1 MSAQTHAA
9 CTWEQRTRI
18 SNLVTRDFVALN
30 EKRITSSSLPSKEK
44 RFDCLLESVDAGN
57 FQGPSFEWLN
67 RRVWHIG
74 LCCGARQ
81 SRWMS
86 RWDEGIY
93 WMGVLYRSGKWKIE
107 ASSYICFWSGRFL
120 ISWNRRS
127 QVCRWAH
134 SSVRNTVEVKKI
146 TSNAI
151 VMNWCNRHVQALLSF
166 YWLLHSTY
174 TTILPLPL
182 HSANTNTL
190 ADLSSIWCHLSPGAT
205 S

>member
-1 MSAQTHAA
+1 VGWRKYDRQYQHLLPVHLSCKVKAGTDYMSSMHKPWTKTTIEPETSAQTHAA
-9 CTWEQRTRI
+9 CTWEQRTGI

-127 QVCRWAH
+127 QVCKWAH
-134 SSVRNTVEVKKI
+134 SSVRNTVEVKKDHI
-146 TSNAI
+146 QCY
-151 VMNWCNRHVQALLSF
+151 CN
-166 YWLLHSTY
+166 
-174 TTILPLPL
+174 
-182 HSANTNTL
+182 
-190 ADLSSIWCHLSPGAT
+190 DLT
-205 S
+205 Q